1 MDLTEG
7 QCAPSQSAGWTTNRT
22 KKGNLQN
29 LTVQPS
35 NGTGK
40 KKKNSSTMKCL
51 ANKCKELFPCR
62 RITLQK
68 AK

>member
-40 KKKNSSTMKCL
+40 KKKIV
-51 ANKCKELFPCR
+51 PR
-62 RITLQK
+62 
-68 AK
+68 